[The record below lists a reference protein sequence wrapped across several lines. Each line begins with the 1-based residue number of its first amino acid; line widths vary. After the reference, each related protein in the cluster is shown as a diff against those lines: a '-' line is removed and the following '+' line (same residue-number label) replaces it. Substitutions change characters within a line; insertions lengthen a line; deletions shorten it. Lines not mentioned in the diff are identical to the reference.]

1 MSTVIKTPTVPF
13 QTAKKKYVNGN
24 QKYDWDQIRN
34 DYMIGHA
41 FKDPETGVIV
51 QKYPTHDQLVEKY
64 GCSIDWLRKK
74 SAKEKWSLL
83 RDSFKTKFR
92 EKLNQDNINN
102 FVSQGPQF
110 DAMTLDKLQ
119 KLYKLLDIYLSKY
132 GDILDD
138 NALMNGEIPNYEDL
152 PEGVSISLKDLLD
165 LTNILSKC
173 QELVRKTVGEP
184 VQGTSTK
191 EFIEDILKASNRK
204 KDKSDDGKTLDK
216 LIADRENLKKQLDSF
231 NEKIALIDD

>member
-1 MSTVIKTPTVPF
+1 
-13 QTAKKKYVNGN
+13 
-24 QKYDWDQIRN
+24 
-34 DYMIGHA
+34 
-41 FKDPETGVIV
+41 
-51 QKYPTHDQLVEKY
+51 
-64 GCSIDWLRKK
+64 
-74 SAKEKWSLL
+74 
-83 RDSFKTKFR
+83 
-92 EKLNQDNINN
+92 
-102 FVSQGPQF
+102 
-110 DAMTLDKLQ
+110 
-119 KLYKLLDIYLSKY
+119 
-132 GDILDD
+132 
-138 NALMNGEIPNYEDL
+138 MNGEIPNYEDL

-204 KDKSDDGKTLDK
+204 KDRSDDGKTLDK

>member
-1 MSTVIKTPTVPF
+1 MVTVIKNNTDSF
-13 QTAKKKYVNGN
+13 SEGKKKYVGGN
-24 QKYDWDQIRN
+24 QKYDWDQIRQ
-34 DYMIGHA
+34 DYMIGYA
-41 FKDPETGVIV
+41 FKDPETGVVV
-51 QKYPTHDQLVEKY
+51 QKYPTHEDIVAKY
-64 GCSIDWLRKK
+64 GCSIDWLKKK

-119 KLYKLLDIYLSKY
+119 KLYKLLDIYLSRF
-132 GDILDD
+132 GDILDE
-138 NALMNGEIPNYEDL
+138 NGNIPSYEDL
-152 PEGVSISLKDLLD
+152 PDGVSISLKDLLD

-173 QELVRKTVGEP
+173 QDLVRKTVGEP

-204 KDKSDDGKTLDK
+204 KNNNDDTGELDK
-216 LIADRENLKKQLDSF
+216 LIQDRENLKKQLDSLQDKV
-231 NEKIALIDD
+231 NSLDE